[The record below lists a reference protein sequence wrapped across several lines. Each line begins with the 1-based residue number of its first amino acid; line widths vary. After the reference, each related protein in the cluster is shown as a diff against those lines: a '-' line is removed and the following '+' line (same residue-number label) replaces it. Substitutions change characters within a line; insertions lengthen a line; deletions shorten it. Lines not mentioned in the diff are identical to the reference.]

1 MKLLTD
7 AETLEC
13 LKVAINDPKSL
24 SVNLQVIRQHLEKT
38 KPFGGVEEL
47 KYRFIVQSI
56 AKQFHH
62 SNFQQARDMFQGFIK
77 KYCSDCE
84 RYLNDLKKTLMDDTV
99 KLRLQQTLLKE
110 RIGLSVEQTAI
121 IRKL

>member
-13 LKVAINDPKSL
+13 LRVAINDPKSL

-38 KPFGGVEEL
+38 KPFGGVAEL

-56 AKQFHH
+56 AK
-62 SNFQQARDMFQGFIK
+62 
-77 KYCSDCE
+77 
-84 RYLNDLKKTLMDDTV
+84 
-99 KLRLQQTLLKE
+99 
-110 RIGLSVEQTAI
+110 
-121 IRKL
+121 